1 MSADL
6 LRVGLVGAGANTR
19 ARHIP
24 GLRALPNVA
33 LVAVCNRRRASTEQ
47 VAAEFNIPRVYDRW
61 EDLVRAPDVDA
72 VVIGTWPNLHA
83 PVTLAA
89 LSAGKH
95 VLCEARMAMNA
106 DEARAMRDA
115 ARTRPR
121 LVAQLVPA
129 PFTLSADAT
138 IRRLLADGF
147 LGRLLAVNIRAG
159 NAFLDESAPLHWRQ
173 NADLSGMNVLT
184 LGIWYESLLRW
195 TGPATRVMAQAKI
208 FVPERR
214 NADGVAHAIRLPD
227 HLDVLADLADSAQ
240 LHLQVSAV
248 TGLAGEPEAWL
259 FGSAGTLRFCAD
271 RLWGGRKHDAE
282 LRELEIPAAE
292 RGKWRVEEEFV
303 DAIRG
308 RAPVRL
314 TTFDDGVR

>member
-19 ARHIP
+19 TRHIP

-115 ARTRPR
+115 AQTRPR

-159 NAFLDESAPLHWRQ
+159 NAFLERFPL
-173 NADLSGMNVLT
+173 LS
-184 LGIWYESLLRW
+184 R
-195 TGPATRVMAQAKI
+195 
-208 FVPERR
+208 
-214 NADGVAHAIRLPD
+214 
-227 HLDVLADLADSAQ
+227 
-240 LHLQVSAV
+240 
-248 TGLAGEPEAWL
+248 
-259 FGSAGTLRFCAD
+259 
-271 RLWGGRKHDAE
+271 
-282 LRELEIPAAE
+282 
-292 RGKWRVEEEFV
+292 RGKTMF
-303 DAIRG
+303 AHG
-308 RAPVRL
+308 KM
-314 TTFDDGVR
+314 GG